1 MIDITLENFETDLLA
16 ASQQVPILLDI
27 WAPWCG
33 PCKQLGPVLEA
44 LEVEY
49 QGRFVLAKLNADE
62 QAEIA
67 GQLSE
72 MFGVRSI
79 PFCVMFVGG
88 QPVDGFVGALPAEQ
102 IRGFLAKHVPSENE
116 AAAETEV
123 AQAEALAEDG
133 QTGGAVDLLLDAL
146 AKDPNNDEA
155 RFDLIALMLAEGSD
169 NALQHAQMVAEPLR
183 PRATGLLVE
192 ARPAAFVR
200 VLDAVQAVRASGR
213 PLSTLQEAIAANK
226 RDFAARLELASLH
239 LALGRQTEAMD
250 ELLEIIMR
258 DKAWND
264 EAARKLYVAILETM
278 TKPQPKA
285 AAPGKGPGAAGAPG
299 APSAPDG
306 KPKLEIAGK
315 VAVAA
320 ADPVIDAYRRKLSM
334 ALF

>member
-33 PCKQLGPVLEA
+33 PCKQLGPVLEG
-44 LEVEY
+44 LEAEY

-62 QAEIA
+62 QPEIA
-67 GQLSE
+67 GQLSQ

-79 PFCVMFVGG
+79 PFCVMFAGG

-102 IRGFLAKHVPSENE
+102 IRGFLAKHVPSEGE
-116 AAAETEV
+116 AAADAEV

-146 AKDPNNDEA
+146 EKDPNNDEA

-169 NALQHAQMVAEPLR
+169 TALQHAQLVAEPLR

-200 VLDAVQAVRASGR
+200 VLDAVLGVRASGR

-278 TKPQPKA
+278 TQPQPKPTA
-285 AAPGKGPGAAGAPG
+285 QAPGKAGAPG
-299 APSAPDG
+299 AAPDG

-315 VAVAA
+315 VEVTAA
-320 ADPVIDAYRRKLSM
+320 NPVIDAYRRKLSM

>member
-1 MIDITLENFETDLLA
+1 M
-16 ASQQVPILLDI
+16 
-27 WAPWCG
+27 
-33 PCKQLGPVLEA
+33 
-44 LEVEY
+44 
-49 QGRFVLAKLNADE
+49 
-62 QAEIA
+62 
-67 GQLSE
+67 
-72 MFGVRSI
+72 
-79 PFCVMFVGG
+79 
-88 QPVDGFVGALPAEQ
+88 
-102 IRGFLAKHVPSENE
+102 
-116 AAAETEV
+116 
-123 AQAEALAEDG
+123 AQAEALAEEG

-169 NALQHAQMVAEPLR
+169 NALQHAQLVAEPLR

-200 VLDAVQAVRASGR
+200 VLDAVIGVRANGR

-239 LALGRQTEAMD
+239 LAMGRNTEAMD
-250 ELLEIIMR
+250 ELLEVIMR

-285 AAPGKGPGAAGAPG
+285 TAPGKAGGPGAHPGTHPG
-299 APSAPDG
+299 AAPDG

-315 VAVAA
+315 VEVTG